1 MKIYLIG
8 ISGMLGSKLFENFL
22 KMEKFIIKGSSRDL
36 PKKFKIYK
44 KFIDL
49 DLDINNLDLVKEKI
63 KKFKPNLVINCVGV
77 IKQKIYKDVD
87 QKNIF
92 YVNSFFPHELYKIA
106 HFVNARLIHFSTD
119 CVFNGNKGNYSEIDE
134 PNSKDL
140 YGLSKRLGELDYPNS
155 LTLRTSIIG
164 HEIKNKYGLLEWFL
178 SQDKKC
184 YGYSNC
190 FFSGFPTDEIFNILL
205 KIINNKKIFGIYHLS
220 SLRISKLDL
229 LLKISKIYNKKIVIK
244 KNDKLKI
251 DRSLKSNK
259 IKKLINYKSPNWN
272 NLILNMYKNQ

>member
-22 KMEKFIIKGSSRDL
+22 NIEKFIIRGSSRDL
-36 PKKFKIYK
+36 PKKFKINK

-77 IKQKIYKDVD
+77 IKQKIYKDAD

-92 YVNSFFPHELYKIA
+92 YVNSFFPHELYKITQ
-106 HFVNARLIHFSTD
+106 FVNARLIHFSTD

-164 HEIKNKYGLLEWFL
+164 HEIKN
-178 SQDKKC
+178 
-184 YGYSNC
+184 
-190 FFSGFPTDEIFNILL
+190 
-205 KIINNKKIFGIYHLS
+205 
-220 SLRISKLDL
+220 
-229 LLKISKIYNKKIVIK
+229 
-244 KNDKLKI
+244 
-251 DRSLKSNK
+251 
-259 IKKLINYKSPNWN
+259 
-272 NLILNMYKNQ
+272 